1 MKKAKEIF
9 LAFLGKFYEKIET
22 ELGNAPPTKNNG
34 NYIHIDG
41 VMIKGSW
48 RRKLKNESAEFLHL
62 D

>member
-1 MKKAKEIF
+1 MG
-9 LAFLGKFYEKIET
+9 LFYEKIET
-22 ELGNAPPTKNNG
+22 ELGNAPPTESGSNG

>member
-1 MKKAKEIF
+1 M
-9 LAFLGKFYEKIET
+9 AFLGKFYEKIET

-62 D
+62 G